1 MELVLESVLEL
12 ALVSVLVLGMTVV
25 EGLVLGKELAASLL
39 EGAAEL
45 TGDSIAVL
53 TWTGASHWVDV
64 EPGKW

>member
-1 MELVLESVLEL
+1 MELALESALEL

-45 TGDSIAVL
+45 TDDSIAVL
-53 TWTGASHWVDV
+53 IWAGPSHWVDV
-64 EPGKW
+64 VAGK